1 MKLKESLLLFFV
13 WAFALNA
20 QTNEPKV
27 DTLSSGRIRE
37 LIKNDS
43 ARVTLINVWASW
55 CKPCLKEIPA
65 LLKVRKD
72 FQKSDVN
79 VLLVSADDMEVLDS
93 DVKPLLKKNNVDFLT
108 YIRADA
114 KDDAFINGLDSSWSG
129 ALPTTFVFDNDG
141 KLLETMVGERTFHQ
155 FQEAIQRHL
164 KP

>member
-1 MKLKESLLLFFV
+1 MKLKEILLLFFV

-141 KLLETMVGERTFHQ
+141 KLLEMMVGERTFHQ